1 MHIEHLDAESE
12 PLWGEESARRAAE
25 YDAGKVQGV
34 SGKTVAEKARKIAAV
49 NRKHHP
55 RIKTEYLSAEFVA
68 AYNQTLEQDGL
79 PFDEW
84 RAF

>member
-1 MHIEHLDAESE
+1 MHIRHSEAESE
-12 PLWGEESARRAAE
+12 RIWGEESARRAAE
-25 YDAGKVQGV
+25 YDAGTVQGV
-34 SGKTVAEKARKIAAV
+34 CGKTVAEKARKIADV

-55 RIKTEYLSAEFVA
+55 RIKTEYLSAEFIA

-84 RAF
+84 RSF